1 MQLNK
6 SGSSFLGSQD
16 AKIIKKMDIV
26 LTTVGKTTTGYIQ
39 TGIDEYCKRLKRYV
53 SFSIKCL
60 PDIKNT
66 KKLTESQQKT
76 EEGKLILSELSI
88 SDFVVLLDEQG
99 DMLTSRGF
107 SDFLQRRM
115 IGGKKRIV
123 FVVGGP
129 YGFSQEVYERANSK
143 LSFSKMTFSHEMI
156 RLFFTEQVYRAM
168 TILRGEPY
176 HHD

>member
-1 MQLNK
+1 
-6 SGSSFLGSQD
+6 
-16 AKIIKKMDIV
+16 MDI
-26 LTTVGKTTTGYIQ
+26 LLITVGKTTTGYIQ
-39 TGIDEYCKRLKRYV
+39 EGIDEYCKRLKRYI

-76 EEGKLILSELSI
+76 EEGKTILAEVST
-88 SDFVVLLDEQG
+88 SDHVVLLDERG
-99 DMLTSRGF
+99 EMLTSRGF
-107 SDFLQRRM
+107 SEFIQKGML
-115 IGGKKRIV
+115 GGKKRMV

-129 YGFSQEVYERANSK
+129 YGFSQDVYERANAK

>member
-6 SGSSFLGSQD
+6 WMRPKGGIRD
-16 AKIIKKMDIV
+16 AKIIKKMDI
-26 LTTVGKTTTGYIQ
+26 LLITVGKTTTGYIQ

-53 SFSIKCL
+53 PFSIKSL
-60 PDIKNT
+60 PDIKNSR
-66 KKLTESQQKT
+66 KLTESQQKI
-76 EEGKLILSELSI
+76 EEGKLILGEVSV
-88 SDFVVLLDEQG
+88 SDYVVLLDERG
-99 DMLTSRGF
+99 EMLTSRGF
-107 SDFLQRRM
+107 SDYLQKGM
-115 IGGKKRIV
+115 LGGKKRMV

-129 YGFSQEVYERANSK
+129 YGFSQEVYDRANSK